1 MFQKDDELGRRC
13 LRFLPHFEGQRMLA
27 KLASYTLIG
36 IDAAPV
42 EVEVDVSSAT
52 MPKTVLVGLAETAVR
67 ESTHR
72 VERALVNSGY
82 RRPIDRIVINLAP
95 ADLKKDAGGFD
106 LPIALGML
114 VGNGQAT
121 IERRGNFAIVG
132 ELGLDGET
140 RPIKGILAMALA
152 AAAQG
157 KDGLLV
163 PHANAAEAAVV
174 EGLAVYPIGSL
185 AQAVG
190 FLAGELDIEPATV
203 NLEHIFERLSHHE
216 DDFVDVK
223 GQDYAKR
230 ALVIAASGSHNVLMI
245 GPPGTGKTLLA
256 KRLGTIMPSLT
267 PAESL
272 ETTRI
277 YSAMGLLRAGEPL
290 MAIRPFRSPHHS
302 VSDAG
307 LVGGGTIPQP
317 GEISLAHHGILF
329 LDELPEFNRKTL
341 EVLRQPLEEGKVTI
355 SRALRSTTF
364 PADFVLVA
372 AMNPCPCGYRSDPRR
387 SCGCSAPQIE
397 KYLSKI
403 SGPLLDRIDLHVEV
417 PAVPFSQLT
426 EAPPGPTSA
435 VFRQMVLT
443 ARARQTD
450 RFGPKGPGV
459 NGRMT
464 PRQVRKYCPLKPEPA
479 GMLKAAM
486 EELGLSAR
494 AHDKVLR
501 VARTMADLEGTESIG
516 AHHIAEAVGYRSLDR
531 GVWAG

>member
-1 MFQKDDELGRRC
+1 MATTRLV
-13 LRFLPHFEGQRMLA
+13 FLMLA
-27 KLASYTLIG
+27 KLSSYTLVG

-42 EVEVDVSSAT
+42 EVEVDVSAASV
-52 MPKTVLVGLAETAVR
+52 PSTVLVGLAETAVR

-82 RRPIDRIVINLAP
+82 QRCFDRVVINLAP

-106 LPIALGML
+106 LPIALGLLM
-114 VGNGQAT
+114 GSGQVACD
-121 IERRGNFAIVG
+121 RRGNFAVVG
-132 ELGLDGET
+132 ELALTGET
-140 RPIKGILAMALA
+140 RPIKGVLAMALA
-152 AAAQG
+152 ALAEG
-157 KDGLLV
+157 RDGVLV
-163 PHANAAEAAVV
+163 PAHNAAEAAVV

-185 AQAVG
+185 AEAVG
-190 FLAGELDIEPATV
+190 FLSGQLDIEPEAV
-203 NLEHIFERLSHHE
+203 DVESVFQRLSHYE
-216 DDFVDVK
+216 EDFVDVK

-230 ALVIAASGSHNVLMI
+230 ALLIAASGCHNVLMI

-256 KRLGTIMPSLT
+256 RRLPTIMPPLT

-277 YSAMGLLRAGEPL
+277 YSAMGLLKAGQPL
-290 MAIRPFRSPHHS
+290 MAVRPFRSPHHS

-307 LVGGGTIPQP
+307 LVGGGSTPQP
-317 GEISLAHHGILF
+317 GEISLAHKGVLF
-329 LDELPEFNRKTL
+329 LDEMPEFNRKTL
-341 EVLRQPLEEGKVTI
+341 EVLRQPLEEGFVTI

-387 SCGCSAPQIE
+387 ACSCTPPQVE
-397 KYLSKI
+397 RYLSRI

-417 PAVPFSQLT
+417 PAVPFTQLA

-435 VFRQMVLT
+435 DILAEVTKARVRQ
-443 ARARQTD
+443 AE
-450 RFGPKGPGV
+450 RFGGKGPVV

-464 PRQVRKYCPLKPEPA
+464 PRQVRKFCPLKSDA
-479 GMLKAAM
+479 QSILKGAM
-486 EELGLSAR
+486 EQMGLSAR

-501 VARTMADLEGTESIG
+501 VARTMADLEGADGIG
-516 AHHIAEAVGYRSLDR
+516 PNHIAEAVGYRSLDR
-531 GVWAG
+531 SVWA

>member
-1 MFQKDDELGRRC
+1 
-13 LRFLPHFEGQRMLA
+13 MLA
-27 KLASYTLIG
+27 KLSSYTLIG
-36 IDAAPV
+36 IEAAPV
-42 EVEVDVSSAT
+42 EVEVDVSAAS
-52 MPKTVLVGLAETAVR
+52 MPKTVLVGLAEAAVR

-82 RRPIDRIVINLAP
+82 RRPIDRVVINLAP

-114 VGNGQAT
+114 LGSGQAAFD
-121 IERRGNFAIVG
+121 RPGNFAVVG
-132 ELGLDGET
+132 ELALTGET
-140 RPIKGILAMALA
+140 RPIKGALAMALA
-152 AAAQG
+152 AAAEG
-157 KDGLLV
+157 RSGLLV
-163 PHANAAEAAVV
+163 PSENAAEAAVV
-174 EGLAVYPIGSL
+174 EGISVYPVGSL
-185 AQAVG
+185 AEAVG
-190 FLAGELDIEPATV
+190 FLSGQREMEPTALDLDDV
-203 NLEHIFERLSHHE
+203 FRRLTHSE
-216 DDFVDVK
+216 EDFVDVK

-256 KRLGTIMPSLT
+256 KRLGSIMPPLT

-277 YSAMGLLRAGEPL
+277 YSAMGLLKPGQPL
-290 MAIRPFRSPHHS
+290 MAVRPFRAPHHS

-317 GEISLAHHGILF
+317 GEISLAHKGVLF

-341 EVLRQPLEEGKVTI
+341 EVLRQPLEEGYVTI

-364 PADFVLVA
+364 PAEFILVA

-387 SCGCSAPQIE
+387 ACTCTPPQVE

-417 PAVPFSQLT
+417 PAVPFTQLA
-426 EAPPGPTSA
+426 EAPPGPTSTEFLA
-435 VFRQMVLT
+435 EVLR
-443 ARARQTD
+443 ARARQAE
-450 RFGPKGPGV
+450 RFGPKGPTV

-464 PRQVRKYCPLKPEPA
+464 PRQVRRFCPLKPESA
-479 GMLKAAM
+479 SLLKAAM
-486 EELGLSAR
+486 EELALSAR
-494 AHDKVLR
+494 AHDKILR
-501 VARTMADLEGTESIG
+501 VARTMADLEGCDQIQP
-516 AHHIAEAVGYRSLDR
+516 HNVAEAVGYRSLDR
-531 GVWAG
+531 GVWA

>member
-1 MFQKDDELGRRC
+1 
-13 LRFLPHFEGQRMLA
+13 MLA
-27 KLASYTLIG
+27 RLSSYTLIG
-36 IDAAPV
+36 IEAAPV

-52 MPKTVLVGLAETAVR
+52 MPKIVLVGLAEAAVR

-82 RRPIDRIVINLAP
+82 RRPIDRVVINLAP
-95 ADLKKDAGGFD
+95 ADLRKDAGGFD
-106 LPIALGML
+106 LPIALGL
-114 VGNGQAT
+114 LLGSGQMS
-121 IERRGNFAIVG
+121 IDRRGDFAVVG
-132 ELGLDGET
+132 ELALTGET
-140 RPIKGILAMALA
+140 RPIKGALAMALA
-152 AAAQG
+152 AAAEG
-157 KDGLLV
+157 RSGLLV
-163 PHANAAEAAVV
+163 PSANAAEAAVV
-174 EGLAVYPIGSL
+174 EGIPVIPVGSL
-185 AQAVG
+185 AEAVG
-190 FLAGELDIEPATV
+190 FLSGQLDLDATSIDV
-203 NLEHIFERLSHHE
+203 AEVFQRLARNE

-223 GQDYAKR
+223 GQEYAKR
-230 ALVIAASGSHNVLMI
+230 ALVIAAAGGHNALMI

-256 KRLGTIMPSLT
+256 KRLGSILPTLT

-277 YSAMGLLRAGEPL
+277 YSAMGLLRPGQPL
-290 MAIRPFRSPHHS
+290 MTTRPFRSPHHS

-307 LVGGGTIPQP
+307 LVGGGSTPQP
-317 GEISLAHHGILF
+317 GEISLAHKGVLF

-341 EVLRQPLEEGKVTI
+341 EVLRQPLEDGWVTI

-364 PADFVLVA
+364 PADFILVA

-387 SCGCSAPQIE
+387 ACTCTPPQVE

-417 PAVPFSQLT
+417 PAVPFTQLA

-435 VFRQMVLT
+435 DFLAEVL
-443 ARARQTD
+443 RARQRQAE
-450 RFGPKGPGV
+450 RFGGKGPLV

-464 PRQVRKYCPLKPEPA
+464 PRQVRKHCVLRPEAASLLK
-479 GMLKAAM
+479 GAM

-501 VARTMADLEGTESIG
+501 VARTMADLEGTDGIEP
-516 AHHIAEAVGYRSLDR
+516 HHVAEAVGYRSLDR
-531 GVWAG
+531 SVWV

>member
-1 MFQKDDELGRRC
+1 
-13 LRFLPHFEGQRMLA
+13 MLA
-27 KLASYTLIG
+27 KLTSYTLVG
-36 IDAAPV
+36 IDASQV
-42 EVEVDVSSAT
+42 DVEVDVSSAS
-52 MPKTVLVGLAETAVR
+52 MPKTVLVGLAEAAVR

-114 VGNGQAT
+114 LGSGQVAF
-121 IERRGNFAIVG
+121 ERPGDFAILG
-132 ELGLDGET
+132 ELALDGET
-140 RPIKGILAMALA
+140 RPIKGVLAMALA
-152 AAAQG
+152 AAKSG
-157 KDGLLV
+157 KTGLIV
-163 PHANAAEAAVV
+163 PTANAAEAAVV
-174 EGLAVYPIGSL
+174 EGIDVYPVGSL
-185 AQAVG
+185 AEAVG
-190 FLAGELDIEPATV
+190 FLSGQIDFEPRAV
-203 NLEHIFERLSHHE
+203 DLEKVFEQNAHYE
-216 DDFVDVK
+216 EDFVDVK

-230 ALVIAASGSHNVLMI
+230 ALVIAAAGSHNVLMI

-256 KRLGTIMPSLT
+256 RRLATIMPTLT

-277 YSAMGLLRAGEPL
+277 YSAMGLLRAGQPL
-290 MAIRPFRSPHHS
+290 MAVRPFRHPHHS

-307 LVGGGTIPQP
+307 LVGGGSIPQP
-317 GEISLAHHGILF
+317 GEISLAHKGILF

-341 EVLRQPLEEGKVTI
+341 EVLRQPLEEGCVTI
-355 SRALRSTTF
+355 SRALRSVTF
-364 PADFVLVA
+364 PAEFVLVA

-387 SCGCSAPQIE
+387 ACTCSPPQVE
-397 KYLSKI
+397 KYLSRI

-417 PAVPFSQLT
+417 PAVPFTQLT

-435 VFRQMVLT
+435 DLLKLVLGARERQH
-443 ARARQTD
+443 D
-450 RFGPKGPGV
+450 RFQCKGTAV

-464 PRQVRKYCPLKPEPA
+464 PREVRKYCPLKPESSSL
-479 GMLKAAM
+479 LKAAM

-501 VARTMADLEGTESIG
+501 VARTMADLEGSDFIQPQN
-516 AHHIAEAVGYRSLDR
+516 IAEAVGFRSLDR

>member
-1 MFQKDDELGRRC
+1 
-13 LRFLPHFEGQRMLA
+13 MLA
-27 KLASYTLIG
+27 KLSSYTLIG

-42 EVEVDVSSAT
+42 EVEVDVSPAS
-52 MPKTVLVGLAETAVR
+52 MPKTVLVGLAEAAVK

-82 RRPIDRIVINLAP
+82 HRPIDRIVINLAP
-95 ADLKKDAGGFD
+95 ADLKKDAGGLD
-106 LPIALGML
+106 LPIALGLLM
-114 VGNGQAT
+114 GSGQFAA
-121 IERRGNFAIVG
+121 ERRGNFAVAG
-132 ELGLDGET
+132 ELALTGET
-140 RPIKGILAMALA
+140 RPIKGVLAMALTA
-152 AAAQG
+152 AAE
-157 KDGLLV
+157 KRDGLLI
-163 PHANAAEAAVV
+163 PAANATEAAVV
-174 EGLAVYPIGSL
+174 DGIPVYPIGNL
-185 AQAVG
+185 AEAVG
-190 FLAGELDIEPATV
+190 FLSGQLDTDAKSVDVEDV
-203 NLEHIFERLSHHE
+203 FQRLAHYE

-230 ALVIAASGSHNVLMI
+230 ALLIAASGGHNVLMI

-256 KRLGTIMPSLT
+256 KRVPTIMPPLT
-267 PAESL
+267 ASESL

-290 MAIRPFRSPHHS
+290 MAVRPFRSPHHS

-307 LVGGGTIPQP
+307 LVGGSSTPQP
-317 GEISLAHHGILF
+317 GEISLAHKGVLF

-364 PADFVLVA
+364 PADFILIA

-387 SCGCSAPQIE
+387 ACHCTPQQVE
-397 KYLSKI
+397 KYLNKI

-417 PAVPFSQLT
+417 PAVPFTQLA

-435 VFRQMVLT
+435 DFLAQVLK
-443 ARARQTD
+443 ARARQAE
-450 RFGPKGPGV
+450 RFGPRGPGV

-464 PRQVRKYCPLKPEPA
+464 PRQVRKHCALRPEA
-479 GMLKAAM
+479 LSLLKAAM

-501 VARTMADLEGTESIG
+501 VARTMADLDASDTILPQ
-516 AHHIAEAVGYRSLDR
+516 HVAEAVGYRSLDR
-531 GVWAG
+531 SVWTA